1 MSVGDGS
8 RQTKNEREEREL
20 SDVSPREDLSASPLP
35 LPPPRPKTG
44 HKGTFG
50 RVLVVAGSR
59 GMSGAA
65 CLAGM
70 GALRGGAGLVHLA
83 VPSSIESIV
92 CGYDPSYLVHGLSDN
107 HEGRLDAGCEVPLGE
122 LQRGMDA
129 VVIGPGLGSSPGGQT
144 LVADW
149 LGSLST
155 PLLLDADA
163 LNALA
168 VQGWGLREVRPAGPR
183 LITPHPGEM
192 ARLLGLSTA
201 DVQRDRLMHAAG
213 LARLWRTTVVL
224 KGAGTIVTDGDRW
237 ATNSTGNPG
246 LATGGTGDVLSGLL
260 GALLAQGM
268 EVFEAARLGVWLH
281 GTAGDIAAAELSE
294 PGLIASDLPQY
305 LGAAWRRALPTRA
318 VGRSRLGFSDSAGAA
333 STD

>member
-1 MSVGDGS
+1 M
-8 RQTKNEREEREL
+8 KNEREEPEL
-20 SDVSPREDLSASPLP
+20 SDHSPRKDLSRSPLP
-35 LPPPRPKTG
+35 LPPPREKTG

-83 VPSSIESIV
+83 VPASIESIV
-92 CGYDPSYLVHGLSDN
+92 SGYEPSYLVHGLSDN
-107 HEGRLDAGCEVPLGE
+107 YEGQLDTGCEAPLQE
-122 LQRGMDA
+122 LRRGMDA

-149 LGSLST
+149 LGSLT
-155 PLLLDADA
+155 VPLLLDADA
-163 LNALA
+163 LNAVA
-168 VQGWGLREVRPAGPR
+168 KQGWGLREVRPAGPR
-183 LITPHPGEM
+183 LVTPHPGEM

-201 DVQRDRLMHAAG
+201 DVQADRLAHAVA
-213 LARLWRTTVVL
+213 LARRWRTTVVL
-224 KGAGTIVTDGDRW
+224 KGAGTVITDGDRW
-237 ATNSTGNPG
+237 AINSTGNPG

-260 GALLAQGM
+260 GALLAQGL

-294 PGLIASDLPQY
+294 PGLIASDLPRY
-305 LGAAWRRALPTRA
+305 LGAAWRHVLATRS
-318 VGRSRLGFSDSAGAA
+318 VGRNPLGVSDSAGAVSA
-333 STD
+333 N

>member
-1 MSVGDGS
+1 MSD
-8 RQTKNEREEREL
+8 Q
-20 SDVSPREDLSASPLP
+20 SPIEDLSQTALP
-35 LPPPRPKTG
+35 LPPPRPRAG

-65 CLAGM
+65 CLAGL

-83 VPSSIESIV
+83 VPASIMSVV
-92 CGYDPSYLVHGLSDN
+92 CSHEPSYLVHGLPEN
-107 HEGRLDAGCEVPLGE
+107 REGRLDIECAAPLGE
-122 LQRGMDA
+122 LCLEMDA
-129 VVIGPGLGSSPGGQT
+129 LAIGPGLGSSSGLRT
-144 LVADW
+144 LVAEW
-149 LGSLST
+149 LCSLST

-163 LNALA
+163 LNLLA
-168 VQGWGLREVRPAGPR
+168 EKGWGLREVRPAGPR

-201 DVQRDRLMHAAG
+201 DIQSDRLTHAIC
-213 LARLWRTTVVL
+213 LARRWQTTVIL
-224 KGAGTIVTDGDRW
+224 KGAGTIITDGHRW
-237 ATNSTGNPG
+237 AVNSTGNPG

-260 GALLAQGM
+260 VALLGQGL

-294 PGLIASDLPQY
+294 PGLIASDLPKF
-305 LGAAWRRALPTRA
+305 LGAAWRRALGTH
-318 VGRSRLGFSDSAGAA
+318 
-333 STD
+333 